1 MSVNFAS
8 GIARGWKMNSKQISD
23 FNKTTNYKY
32 EDDFIYLDSTDGESD
47 AIFGCWL
54 SRISDIGEAKIITDV
69 LKNSTMND
77 LDWIKKLEEGN
88 IQLQDCGSPTEF
100 LIFQVN

>member
-23 FNKTTNYKY
+23 FNKATNYKY
-32 EDDFIYLDSTDGESD
+32 EDDFIYLDSTNGESD

-54 SRISDIGEAKIITDV
+54 SRISDIGEAMIMADA
-69 LKNSTMND
+69 LKNSDMND
-77 LDWIKKLEEGN
+77 LEWIEKLKEGN
-88 IQLQDCGSPTEF
+88 VQIQDYGSPTEF
-100 LIFQVN
+100 LVFQIN